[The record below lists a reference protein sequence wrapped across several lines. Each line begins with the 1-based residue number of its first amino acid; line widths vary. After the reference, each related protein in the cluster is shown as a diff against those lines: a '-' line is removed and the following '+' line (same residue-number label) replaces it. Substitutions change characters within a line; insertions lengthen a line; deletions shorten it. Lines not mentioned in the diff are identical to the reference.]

1 MDLIEC
7 IFGISR
13 DGGSGMLEWLL
24 LLMPVAVIAV
34 RERAHLTPTI
44 VSNW

>member
-7 IFGISR
+7 ILGISSE
-13 DGGSGMLEWLL
+13 GGSGMLEWHL

-34 RERAHLTPTI
+34 PCIHLGRRAQHY
-44 VSNW
+44 N